1 MVVAPGQVGK
11 LAATAPAEPDLP
23 LLTGS
28 NGRSDSHNFLL
39 T

>member
-1 MVVAPGQVGK
+1 MAPGQVGEP
-11 LAATAPAEPDLP
+11 AATAPAEPDLP

-28 NGRSDSHNFLL
+28 DGWSDSYNFLL